1 MNDFRIAETGMTCW
15 VIGIRVSKKLGVFL
29 GVLVVT
35 VIDFYYIGV
44 SASMATTREV
54 LGIRPHTHLIFQSLE
69 PSPQQLP
76 GTR

>member
-15 VIGIRVSKKLGVFL
+15 VIGIRVSKKLGGFL

-35 VIDFYYIGV
+35 VTDFYYIGV

-54 LGIRPHTHLIFQSLE
+54 LGMRPHKFDFSVLRTFTSVVRA
-69 PSPQQLP
+69 P
-76 GTR
+76 